1 MSSETLVMFQTAF
14 TKFHRLFSKLG
25 IVLRFFFFLLL
36 WFKFNFLTLKMR
48 IEISFF
54 FGLQCDL
61 ENIHVLATGATEYR
75 QYASYMTETARG
87 NVYEINI

>member
-1 MSSETLVMFQTAF
+1 MFQTAF

-25 IVLRFFFFLLL
+25 IVFTLFFLLL

-61 ENIHVLATGATEYR
+61 ETIHVLATGATEYR